1 MAEDPDLERRL
12 EAMFASARP
21 RPGFDD
27 QLWKQL
33 QAQRPWPRRVLDW
46 LLVPAHLAPALA
58 ALVAVA
64 GVGWLATGIH
74 PGSGA
79 TTASSGAAPYR
90 TAPGFGV
97 LPALKTS
104 AKSSVNGSGAAFGPA
119 VPVPGVTGAP
129 DLAQEAPSELPVY
142 RFDEPSPSELA
153 ATVTALTDRSGLSIK
168 VLAGDPA
175 AGQPPRF
182 QVTGLNV
189 PVGPEGQVAAAQ
201 SFLGAHALLPTYTYG
216 VISSPDRVVYN
227 RRFGDPAGSIPEV
240 GLDGRAVGL
249 EVDFSG
255 GSLVAVTGPLEL
267 AVANSPYPLRVFSTT
282 PAAATGESQ
291 GQAVRLVYV
300 LVVAGGHGYY
310 EPELLVFSSAGFE
323 FQPVIAP
330 QYLSRT

>member
-1 MAEDPDLERRL
+1 MAAAGARL
-12 EAMFASARP
+12 AAGP
-21 RPGFDD
+21 RPPG
-27 QLWKQL
+27 
-33 QAQRPWPRRVLDW
+33 
-46 LLVPAHLAPALA
+46 
-58 ALVAVA
+58 A
-64 GVGWLATGIH
+64 GVGGAGGGRRGRLAGDRH
-74 PGSGA
+74 PPGKRRDDRQQRGGSLPDRA
-79 TTASSGAAPYR
+79 R
-90 TAPGFGV
+90 VRRAPGPEDIGKVFRQR
-97 LPALKTS
+97 
-104 AKSSVNGSGAAFGPA
+104 F
-119 VPVPGVTGAP
+119 GAP